1 MRDIM
6 NMVLKDLKL
15 LIEKRWTDC
24 SQLLL
29 DKRKKD
35 KLVKTR
41 RQLREQ
47 WREATVDEREG
58 IIVLPEE
65 RVSWLA
71 VLRKAEQLKKEQ
83 KNKKHNMAPNS
94 DS

>member
-15 LIEKRWTDC
+15 LIEKRWTGC
-24 SQLLL
+24 SQLVL

-41 RQLREQ
+41 RQLKSRGEKQ
-47 WREATVDEREG
+47 
-58 IIVLPEE
+58 
-65 RVSWLA
+65 
-71 VLRKAEQLKKEQ
+71 Q
-83 KNKKHNMAPNS
+83 
-94 DS
+94 

>member
-15 LIEKRWTDC
+15 LIEKRWTGC
-24 SQLLL
+24 SQLVL

-41 RQLREQ
+41 RQLKEP

-58 IIVLPEE
+58 INVLQEE
-65 RVSWLA
+65 LVSWLA
-71 VLRKAEQLKKEQ
+71 VLRRAEQPKKEQ
-83 KNKKHNMAPNS
+83 KNKKHMTPNS